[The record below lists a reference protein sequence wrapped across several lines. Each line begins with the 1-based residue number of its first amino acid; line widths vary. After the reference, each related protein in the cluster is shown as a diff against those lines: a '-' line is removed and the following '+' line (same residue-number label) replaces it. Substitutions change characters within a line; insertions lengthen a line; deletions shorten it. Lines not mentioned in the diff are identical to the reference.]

1 MPALA
6 LGRRGLTLVEL
17 VVAMVLLGVVSTG
30 IYSVLMTSQRTSHAQ
45 AQRIDLQQNLRAAAS
60 LLPAELREL
69 DASDGDIAA
78 MSATSLT
85 VRAMRQLV
93 LLCAAPALGGTL
105 TGVQLVVRATPF
117 FGSRD
122 FAPATDSL
130 LIYYEGDEG
139 TRADDGWVLGRLTAI
154 AVQNCPDGT
163 PGRRLTAN
171 LIMPPPQWNLP
182 GTVPNG
188 APVRG
193 FEWLTYRV
201 YQAADGRWYLGLQG
215 GGDTQPLV
223 GPLTGGAGLT
233 FKYYDTTG
241 AVTAVP
247 ANVAEIEIAIRGM
260 TAEPIHHDGALGTT
274 GDSLVTRVALRN
286 NRRF

>member
-1 MPALA
+1 MPGLA

-17 VVAMVLLGVVSTG
+17 LVAMALLGVVSTG
-30 IYSVLMTSQRTSHAQ
+30 IYGVLVSSQRTSHAQ

-69 DASDGDIAA
+69 DASEGDIAA
-78 MSATSLT
+78 LSPTSMT
-85 VRAMRQLV
+85 IRAMRQLAIV
-93 LLCAAPALGGTL
+93 CRRPALGGAL
-105 TGVQLVVRATPF
+105 SGVGFVVRAAPF

-122 FAPATDSL
+122 FNPATDSL

-139 TRADDGWVLGRLTAI
+139 TRQDDGWVLARLTAVG
-154 AVQNCPDGT
+154 AQNCGDGT

-171 LIMPPPQWNLP
+171 LLMPPPQWNLP
-182 GTVPNG
+182 GVVPNG

-193 FEWLTYRV
+193 FEWVTYRV
-201 YQAADGRWYLGLQG
+201 YQAADAQWYLGLQS

-223 GPLTGGAGLT
+223 GPLSGGTGLT
-233 FKYYDTTG
+233 FTYYDSAGVVTG
-241 AVTAVP
+241 NP
-247 ANVAEIEIAIRGM
+247 AHVAEIEIVIRGI
-260 TAEPIHHDGALGTT
+260 TAQPIHHAGSLSTT
-274 GDSLVTRVALRN
+274 ADSLVTRVALRN